1 MKPTSACP
9 VLRVADTD
17 SALKFYTEVLGFTE
31 QFRFDDYASVRL
43 GDAEL
48 HVSKPAPGK
57 PAGGGTVYVYCDEV
71 DRYFGS
77 IRARGA
83 SPACEPTNQF
93 YGMRDFQL
101 FDPDGNQLSFG
112 CEAQSADCVQG

>member
-1 MKPTSACP
+1 VKPLGACP

-17 SALKFYTEVLGFTE
+17 AALRFYTGLLGFTE

-43 GDAEL
+43 GEAEL
-48 HVSKPAPGK
+48 HVARPADGK

-71 DRYFGS
+71 DEYFGT

-83 SPACEPTNQF
+83 RPVREPADQF
-93 YGMRDFQL
+93 YGMRDFQIH
-101 FDPDGNQLSFG
+101 DPDGNQLSFG
-112 CEAQSADCVQG
+112 CSASPKDCAQD